1 MGAQN
6 DYTIAINNIGA
17 LRIQNYLIIQFVLAI
32 FSSYLFSIGPV
43 KLPFDLFCLI
53 FDILIQEK

>member
-43 KLPFDLFCLI
+43 KLPF
-53 FDILIQEK
+53 